1 MHVSPWVLSL
11 LCSYLC
17 GRSMVLSYLKTSSSK
32 RPLPG
37 GFGAG
42 TFMGGLLFVIK
53 FNGACLRPSIPRP
66 FTGNKTL
73 QLKYVDDSSK
83 VATVN
88 LKRSLERDP
97 FERPRPWNFHERNQ
111 TVIRDEENLLQYEL
125 ARFHTWAVENKFLV
139 NTKKC
144 YVMQF
149 SRSRIHDFPMEY
161 TIGRSEMLEEKKT
174 VKILGIQVQSDLRW
188 QSQVNQMI
196 SRASK
201 TTWVLRRMMTLGV
214 DRKTLVDFWRS
225 EGRVHLEM
233 AVPVW
238 HSSLTLA
245 QRKSLERCQRVAMAA
260 IVGYWAPS
268 LTAQLSEL
276 GLERLEAR
284 RKRLVARFAVATA
297 TKSRHRDIF
306 TVAQVNRPRRCKRS
320 LYYREPRARTA
331 AYHMSAVPYMTRLLN
346 RQ

>member
-1 MHVSPWVLSL
+1 
-11 LCSYLC
+11 
-17 GRSMVLSYLKTSSSK
+17 
-32 RPLPG
+32 
-37 GFGAG
+37 
-42 TFMGGLLFVIK
+42 
-53 FNGACLRPSIPRP
+53 
-66 FTGNKTL
+66 
-73 QLKYVDDSSK
+73 
-83 VATVN
+83 
-88 LKRSLERDP
+88 
-97 FERPRPWNFHERNQ
+97 
-111 TVIRDEENLLQYEL
+111 
-125 ARFHTWAVENKFLV
+125 
-139 NTKKC
+139 
-144 YVMQF
+144 
-149 SRSRIHDFPMEY
+149 MEY

-201 TTWVLRRMMTLGV
+201 TTWVLRRMRTLGV

-268 LTAQLSEL
+268 LTAQLSQL

-284 RKRLVARFAVATA
+284 RERL
-297 TKSRHRDIF
+297 
-306 TVAQVNRPRRCKRS
+306 
-320 LYYREPRARTA
+320 
-331 AYHMSAVPYMTRLLN
+331 
-346 RQ
+346 